1 MEKTSIT
8 TVGGVVTAVFASLCC
23 IGPVL
28 VALLGIGS
36 IGAFAVFESYRWYL
50 IAATVLLLGLAFLL
64 VYRKREVK
72 CKDGTCRVEDAGRW
86 NKVGVWGAAF
96 ISVFAIAFPYLEIAP
111 SSGVHASV
119 SGNTAVVLAIEG
131 MDCAACAKGL
141 EGSLAGMD
149 GVHKAVVE
157 FEQGKAIVQYDASVV
172 QPEALVNRVTEN
184 GFHARIS
191 EHLKGEE
198 NELLLRPTR

>member
-50 IAATVLLLGLAFLL
+50 IASTVLLLGLAFLM
-64 VYRKREVK
+64 VYRKHEVK
-72 CKDGTCRVEDAGRW
+72 CEDGTCRVEDAGKW
-86 NKVGVWGAAF
+86 NKVGVWGATF
-96 ISVFAIAFPYLEIAP
+96 ISAFAIAFPYLGIAT
-111 SSGVHASV
+111 SSGVHANV
-119 SGNTAVVLAIEG
+119 SGNTVVVLAIEG
-131 MDCAACAKGL
+131 MDCEVCAKGL

-149 GVHKAVVE
+149 GVRKAVVE
-157 FEQGKAIVQYDASVV
+157 FEQGKAIVQYDASVI
-172 QPEALVNRVTEN
+172 QSEALVVRVTEN

-191 EHLKGEE
+191 EHRKGEE
-198 NELLLRPTR
+198 K